1 MEKNFQDQSCRGT
14 SNGDLGHDLEVNDQ
28 GHLKVKS
35 IFSNGNPVTFW
46 PRKWKEQKILR
57 SGMSLS
63 QGHRHG
69 HGHGHV

>member
-1 MEKNFQDQSCRGT
+1 MEKNFSDKSCRVSRGT

-35 IFSNGNPVTFW
+35 ILSNGNPHFW

-57 SGMSLS
+57 AGISLG

-69 HGHGHV
+69 HGHV